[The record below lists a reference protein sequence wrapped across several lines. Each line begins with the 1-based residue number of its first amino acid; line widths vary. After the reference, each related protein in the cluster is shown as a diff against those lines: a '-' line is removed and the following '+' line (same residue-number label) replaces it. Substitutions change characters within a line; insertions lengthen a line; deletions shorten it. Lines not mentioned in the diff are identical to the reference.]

1 MEFVS
6 FGLLGIGIAVVY
18 KVLSAKSGNPNTVLP
33 KRPEFGDDKMTL
45 QTGQHLSARTG
56 TILVDKVSD
65 NLGIATINGKKYYVD
80 PSTLGDVKLT
90 LPPHQ
95 FV

>member
-18 KVLSAKSGNPNTVLP
+18 KVWTTQRGCANTVYP
-33 KRPEFGDDKMTL
+33 NRPEFGDDKMTL
-45 QTGQHLSARTG
+45 QKGQHLEARTG
-56 TILVDKVSD
+56 TILVDKVGD
-65 NLGIATINGKKYYVD
+65 NLGAALINGKKYYVD
-80 PSTLGDVKLT
+80 PATLNQAKLT